1 MLDLE
6 LGSKLLLNTNGVV
19 SLIGLCNISI
29 GLLLRCSDRW
39 NLVWTLSN
47 GTSGPF
53 TAGLLEHLTDLVGSG
68 HIGMI
73 VVTVGYQV
81 VRIVLSV
88 LL

>member
-6 LGSKLLLNTNGVV
+6 LGSKLLLNTDDVI
-19 SLIGLCNISI
+19 SLINFCNISI
-29 GLLLRCSDRW
+29 GLLLRRSDRW
-39 NLVWTLSN
+39 NFVWTLSN

-68 HIGMI
+68 HIGLI
-73 VVTVGYQV
+73 VVTVGYQF
-81 VRIVLSV
+81 VRIDLSV